1 MKCTETPNHAMQ
13 RTAAR
18 RAFTFQMINTV
29 LVQAALALGGGRSA
43 CSR

>member
-1 MKCTETPNHAMQ
+1 MGPNQALE

-18 RAFTFQMINTV
+18 RAFTFQMVKTISLETT
-29 LVQAALALGGGRSA
+29 LALGGGRSA